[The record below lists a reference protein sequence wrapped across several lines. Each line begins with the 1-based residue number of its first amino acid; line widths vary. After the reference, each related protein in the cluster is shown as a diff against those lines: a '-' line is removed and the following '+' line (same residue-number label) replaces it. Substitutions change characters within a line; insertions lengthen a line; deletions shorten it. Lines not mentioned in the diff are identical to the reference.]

1 MVANLAIDTD
11 LLGAGAQIGTT
22 DGGRVNQALTID
34 LNFSR

>member
-1 MVANLAIDTD
+1 MVTNLAIDPD
-11 LLGAGAQIGTT
+11 LFGTGAQIGTT